1 MSHDT
6 KPLNKFIHIACHID
20 FPHGEDLGEQN
31 KVKKG
36 SYQALQ

>member
-1 MSHDT
+1 MT
-6 KPLNKFIHIACHID
+6 NTLIKILNIACHID
-20 FPHGEDLGEQN
+20 CPHEEDLGEQN